1 MAAVA
6 MAAVAMAA
14 VAAAVDA
21 AAAAAQWVP
30 AARVR
35 NKVGVAAVL
44 ELQLLLGH
52 LLLLL
57 LQLLLD

>member
-1 MAAVA
+1 
-6 MAAVAMAA
+6 MAA
-14 VAAAVDA
+14 VAAAA

-30 AARVR
+30 AAWVR
-35 NKVGVAAVL
+35 NMVAVAAVL

-57 LQLLLD
+57 LLLD